1 MSEFEIREIDGK
13 YYLYCAD
20 EDIDVEWAFDTLVL
34 LNDPNDE
41 VALLTLPFL

>member
-20 EDIDVEWAFDTLVL
+20 EEVL
-34 LNDPNDE
+34 SPE
-41 VALLTLPFL
+41 GGR

>member
-20 EDIDVEWAFDTLVL
+20 EDIDVEWTFDSTLYSTVL
-34 LNDPNDE
+34 IHLC
-41 VALLTLPFL
+41 F